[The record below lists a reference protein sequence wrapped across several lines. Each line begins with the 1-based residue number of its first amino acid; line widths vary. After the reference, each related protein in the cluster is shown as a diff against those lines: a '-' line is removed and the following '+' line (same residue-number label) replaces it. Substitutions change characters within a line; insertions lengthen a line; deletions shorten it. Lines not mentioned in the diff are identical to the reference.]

1 MTGSVSETDIL
12 PAAITDGEKHFDA
25 DGVAAHCVGTNMRRA
40 IVEIDSIKIGEN
52 FGRTENDEIVDKFAM
67 ILPRLGLRGR
77 IELASDHT
85 LLTGYY
91 WLAAAKKIHWKHI
104 EVSIVTGA

>member
-1 MTGSVSETDIL
+1 MTDSVSETDIV
-12 PAAITDGEKHFDA
+12 PAATTDGAKHFEA
-25 DGVAAHCVGTNMRRA
+25 DCVAAHCVGANMRRA

-67 ILPRLGLRGR
+67 ILPRLGVRGR
-77 IELASDHT
+77 IELAPDHT

-91 WLAAAKKIHWKHI
+91 WLAAAKKIRWKHI
-104 EVSIVTGA
+104 EVSIVTEA

>member
-1 MTGSVSETDIL
+1 MTDSMSETDIL
-12 PAAITDGEKHFDA
+12 PAPTTDGAQHFDA
-25 DGVAAHCVGTNMRRA
+25 DDVAAHCVGANMRRA

-52 FGRTENDEIVDKFAM
+52 FGRTENDEIVDKFAV

-77 IELASDHT
+77 IELAPDHT

-91 WLAAAKKIHWKHI
+91 WLAAARKNHWKHI